1 MPEQGIT
8 YKQKIRTH
16 LHSAYLLSEER
27 IDALLPRYLASLRDL
42 MHTLDHIA
50 ETASPE
56 ETSRAGHALK
66 GALLTL
72 GLTDLA
78 EKVNIIE
85 QKCKSGGHE
94 SECAG
99 LISEL
104 KEEIAGIV

>member
-8 YKQKIRTH
+8 YKQRIRTH
-16 LHSAYLLSEER
+16 LHTAYLLPEDR

-42 MHTLDHIA
+42 MHTLDHTA
-50 ETASPE
+50 ETSSSE

-78 EKVNIIE
+78 EKAYIIE
-85 QKCKSGGHE
+85 QKCKSGGRAT
-94 SECAG
+94 ECAG